1 MLILASG
8 SPRRKEIL
16 TMLGYSFLVDPAD
29 VDESLPEGIA
39 PHDAVAEL
47 SRRKALE
54 TAARRPD
61 DVVIG
66 SDTVVSV
73 AGEILGKPR
82 DREDAA
88 RMLRLLSGKTHQV
101 YTGVTLAGRGD
112 VQTVVAEADVTFL
125 PMTEEQIQAYL
136 TTGEPFDKA
145 GAYAVQGRGSAYI
158 RSISGD
164 FFAIMGLPS
173 SQTVRLLE
181 RFGLRPDEGDKQ

>member
-29 VDESLPEGIA
+29 VDESLLEGIA

-61 DVVIG
+61 DVVLG

-101 YTGVTLAGRGD
+101 YTGVCLIAVKGKKKYMRTFHECTL
-112 VQTVVAEADVTFL
+112 VTFYPVTRGEL
-125 PMTEEQIQAYL
+125 LSYIR
-136 TTGEPFDKA
+136 TGDPLDKA
-145 GAYAVQGRGSAYI
+145 GAYGIQGPFAVHVKEIRGDYNNVV
-158 RSISGD
+158 
-164 FFAIMGLPS
+164 GLPIA
-173 SQTVRLLE
+173 RLYHELRELE
-181 RFGLRPDEGDKQ
+181 AL

>member
-29 VDESLPEGIA
+29 VDESLLEGIA

-61 DVVIG
+61 DVVLG

-73 AGEILGKPR
+73 AG

-125 PMTEEQIQAYL
+125 PMTEEQIQTYL
-136 TTGEPFDKA
+136 ATGEPFDKA

-181 RFGLRPDEGDKQ
+181 RFGIRPDEGGKQ

>member
-61 DVVIG
+61 DVVLG

-88 RMLRLLSGKTHQV
+88 RMLRLLSGC
-101 YTGVTLAGRGD
+101 ADGRCRSGRHLSSYD
-112 VQTVVAEADVTFL
+112 RSTDTNL
-125 PMTEEQIQAYL
+125 S
-136 TTGEPFDKA
+136 GNRR
-145 GAYAVQGRGSAYI
+145 AV
-158 RSISGD
+158 
-164 FFAIMGLPS
+164 
-173 SQTVRLLE
+173 
-181 RFGLRPDEGDKQ
+181 